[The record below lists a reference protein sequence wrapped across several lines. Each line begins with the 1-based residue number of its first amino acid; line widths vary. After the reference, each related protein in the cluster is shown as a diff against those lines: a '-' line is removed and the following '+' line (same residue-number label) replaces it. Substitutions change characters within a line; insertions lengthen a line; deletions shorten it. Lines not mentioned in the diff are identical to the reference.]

1 MRLGIAFHEKYKLYD
16 FGPGHPFRGKRFE
29 DAMRFFEEQGLLK
42 SPNVSI
48 LKPKPAEVADL
59 MRAHSRSYIDLI
71 FEFAEKRRAYDLDTP
86 VSPSILEGSLHIM
99 GGALRTGEALF
110 RGEIDRGVCLGG
122 GLHHAGEDFGGGF
135 CLFNDVAIL
144 TRFLQGEMGIKKVLI
159 LDYDVHAGNGT
170 SDIFYSDPSV
180 LFISVHQDP
189 KTLFPGTGFIEQIG
203 RDEGRGFNVNLPL
216 PPGTGSETYFH
227 ALREIFVPLV
237 SEFKAD
243 VILANGGSDPHYADI
258 LGGLGLTVN
267 SFFELSKLIMEVAKR
282 ECEGKAVL
290 LVGSGYNPQVLPTC
304 WFALTAGFAGWEQI
318 EVTDP
323 SEPLIEPPW
332 CRKRAEATVKEL
344 RRILGE
350 YWDCFR

>member
-1 MRLGIAFHEKYKLYD
+1 
-16 FGPGHPFRGKRFE
+16 
-29 DAMRFFEEQGLLK
+29 MRFFEEQGLLK

-86 VSPSILEGSLHIM
+86 ISPSILEGSLHII
-99 GGALRTGEALF
+99 GGALRTGESLF

-144 TRFLQGEMGIKKVLI
+144 TRFLQKEMGIKKVLI
-159 LDYDVHAGNGT
+159 LDYDVHSGNGT

-227 ALREIFVPLV
+227 ALRTVFVPLA

-267 SFFELSKLIMEVAKR
+267 SFFKLSKLIMEVAES

-290 LVGSGYNPQVLPTC
+290 LVGSGYNPQVLPAC

-332 CRKRAEATVKEL
+332 CSKRAEATVKEL
-344 RRILGE
+344 KRILGE